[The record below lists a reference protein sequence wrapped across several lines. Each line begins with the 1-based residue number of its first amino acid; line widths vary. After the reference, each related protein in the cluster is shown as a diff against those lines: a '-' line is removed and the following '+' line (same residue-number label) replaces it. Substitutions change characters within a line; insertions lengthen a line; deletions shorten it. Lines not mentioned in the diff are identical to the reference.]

1 MQTGKVFAAFDG
13 ASGGRRL
20 AGLCEDML
28 AGQLLDWPRLR
39 EGYKGL
45 AAAKVRNIPCEG
57 FTLKAQWNPQRI
69 VSTGASLDP
78 AAIRARPCFL
88 CRNNLPDAQRALDY
102 RKHYLILC
110 NPAPIFER
118 HFTVANVQH
127 RPQSIA
133 PALDVFLTLIRDF
146 SPEFQVFY
154 NGPKSGASAP
164 DHLHFQAA
172 PAGVL
177 PVEADIRAGQKMRL
191 HKTMDGVEL
200 LEAAGMGRAIL
211 VLKGP
216 DSASVAA
223 ALLRVMAAL
232 RAVLNADGE
241 PMMNLLGSYGEGRW
255 RILIFPRRKHRPSVF
270 DLEGEA
276 QVLITPASVE
286 MGGLFI
292 TPREKD
298 FRSLDALA
306 ATTIFQEVSIDERM
320 LARVVKV
327 L

>member
-200 LEAAGMGRAIL
+200 LEAAGMGRAIF

-241 PMMNLLGSYGEGRW
+241 PMMILLTDVAGVLDHQKQLINTMSDSDARRMIEAGVVEGGMFPKVKCCVKALRHGV
-255 RILIFPRRKHRPSVF
+255 RKAHIIDGRLKHAIL
-270 DLEGEA
+270 LEMFTDSGIGTEI
-276 QVLITPASVE
+276 VLT
-286 MGGLFI
+286 
-292 TPREKD
+292 
-298 FRSLDALA
+298 
-306 ATTIFQEVSIDERM
+306 
-320 LARVVKV
+320 
-327 L
+327 